1 MNPGQP
7 NPDHR
12 LNAYRPDLAET
23 ALKGQVEA
31 ERFTDGKT
39 ARVVAAKTA
48 LRARPER
55 AAAIETELLYGE
67 EITVLDRA
75 DGWAWGKSVID
86 GYVGY
91 VQEIALG
98 DDLVATTHWVSMPRT
113 FLYPVPDLK
122 VPPME
127 TLSMG
132 SRVTVTG
139 EAETRGTRY
148 LLTTEGAIIAGHL
161 SPLGTPVF
169 NDFVSIA
176 GRMVDTP
183 YLWGGRSSFG
193 FDCSG
198 IVQFSMMMSGRQVL
212 RDADM
217 QEQTIG
223 TVIDGGNLQ
232 RGDLVFWKGHV
243 GIMEDRA
250 MMIHANGYSM
260 TVSRERL
267 PAAILRIA
275 PIYGR
280 PRLYRRP

>member
-1 MNPGQP
+1 MD
-7 NPDHR
+7 PDHR
-12 LNAYRPDLAET
+12 LFAYRADLAE
-23 ALKGQVEA
+23 ASLRGKVEA
-31 ERFTDGKT
+31 GRFIEGVP
-39 ARVVAAKTA
+39 ARVAVPKTA
-48 LRARPER
+48 LRARPEN

-67 EITVLDRA
+67 DIVVLDRA
-75 DGWAWGKSVID
+75 AGWVWGKSVVD

-91 VQEIALG
+91 LQEAALS
-98 DDLVATTHWVSMPRT
+98 DRIEAITHWVTAPRT
-113 FLYPVPDLK
+113 FLYPEPDMK
-122 VPPME
+122 IPPVD

-132 SRVTVTG
+132 SRLTVTG

-148 LLTTEGAIIAGHL
+148 VLTPHGAIIAGHVAE
-161 SPLGTPVF
+161 LGTPAFPDYVA
-169 NDFVSIA
+169 VA
-176 GRMVDTP
+176 GRLIDTP

-193 FDCSG
+193 LDCSG
-198 IVQFSMMMSGRQVL
+198 FVQLSMMMAGHQVL

-223 TVIDGGNLQ
+223 TEIDGGNLQ

-243 GIMEDRA
+243 GIMEDPIT
-250 MMIHANGYSM
+250 MLHANGYSM
-260 TVSRERL
+260 TVWRERL